1 MKLSANFIK
10 SLVESNKPIDIV
22 GSQLLNIWLEAAR
35 TASNTGDFYYK
46 GEGEARAFEDF
57 VLKTCTE
64 QYNLLARECINGSVF
79 QKYPDATF
87 IVMDGMSLREGV
99 LVYNMLKSKGY
110 EAFLEYGFSA
120 IPSDTIAFREKMKV
134 PMSNF
139 KEINNPK
146 NIRLSGNEKY
156 LWSRFPDVM
165 LDKIQVGHT
174 VISSLEEMYGIAAK
188 IVGEVTGK
196 LNATEIIILSDHGYI
211 RSESGFVFT
220 ASTKATTKLQHVFGS
235 ARYISMNDADASD
248 LVEDGYVEEF
258 GGYYLVKSRY
268 VWPVSG
274 KYSIYLHG
282 GLSLMECLT
291 PVIKVHRRL

>member
-22 GSQLLNIWLEAAR
+22 GSQLLKIWLEAAR

-46 GEGEARAFEDF
+46 GEREARAFEDF
-57 VLKTCTE
+57 VLKAYAE
-64 QYNLLARECINGSVF
+64 LYNLLARECINGSVF

-99 LVYNMLKSKGY
+99 LVYNMLKNKG
-110 EAFLEYGFSA
+110 EGVLEYSFSA

-139 KEINNPK
+139 KEINDPK
-146 NIRLSGNEKY
+146 NIRLSGDEKY
-156 LWSRFPDVM
+156 IWSRFPDVM

-174 VISSLEEMYGIAAK
+174 VISSLEEMYGIAAR
-188 IVGEVTGK
+188 IVEEVMGK
-196 LNATEIIILSDHGYI
+196 LNATEIIILSDHGYL

-220 ASTKATTKLQHVFGS
+220 TPTKATTKLQHVFGS

-248 LVEDGYVEEF
+248 LVEEGYVEEF

-282 GLSLMECLT
+282 GLSLMECFT
-291 PVIKVHRRL
+291 PVIKVHKEL